1 MSAEPGNFSPVI
13 RPMGH
18 ADLDAVLEIE
28 GAAYQFPWSR
38 QIFADCLMAG
48 YLSSV
53 LDTGTRVIGYS
64 ILSTA
69 AAEAHILNL
78 CIDPDCQ
85 RQGYGQQMLDH
96 LLDYADAVGVERI
109 FLEVR
114 PSNDAAI
121 RLYEN
126 AGFVQLGVR
135 KSYYRAADG
144 REDALVLVLE
154 TNGED
159 PLGGV

>member
-1 MSAEPGNFSPVI
+1 MSAEPGNFSPAI
-13 RPMGH
+13 RPMTH
-18 ADLDAVLEIE
+18 ADLDAILEIE
-28 GAAYQFPWSR
+28 VAAYQFPWSR
-38 QIFADCLMAG
+38 QIFTDCLMAG

-96 LLDYADAVGVERI
+96 LLDYADAIGVERI

-114 PSNDAAI
+114 PSNVAAVK
-121 RLYEN
+121 LYEN

-135 KSYYRAADG
+135 RSYYRAADG

-154 TNGED
+154 TSGAD
-159 PLGGV
+159 PFAG